1 METNNTGVN
10 LDALTQEQQRQL
22 VKQVREKMKAEKEAK
37 QAEIDAYKNLIDET
51 VKTAFPRL
59 SGVSEKLAQQK
70 AEIRKL
76 FNKALEMKCELYGV
90 KEGQQSH
97 TFTDT
102 DAQFKITVG
111 YCVNDRYDDTAES
124 GIAMVREYL
133 TALGDSDKAKVAVDM
148 CLSLLAKDSKGT
160 LKASKIMTLRK
171 YAVESGD
178 ENFIRGVDVIMDAYR
193 PERSKEF
200 IRAEYKNEIG
210 QWVNLPLGMTE
221 A

>member
-1 METNNTGVN
+1 
-10 LDALTQEQQRQL
+10 
-22 VKQVREKMKAEKEAK
+22 
-37 QAEIDAYKNLIDET
+37 
-51 VKTAFPRL
+51 
-59 SGVSEKLAQQK
+59 
-70 AEIRKL
+70 
-76 FNKALEMKCELYGV
+76 
-90 KEGQQSH
+90 
-97 TFTDT
+97 
-102 DAQFKITVG
+102 
-111 YCVNDRYDDTAES
+111 
-124 GIAMVREYL
+124 
-133 TALGDSDKAKVAVDM
+133 M